1 MAEMVNLLI
10 DGKPIAVEKGTLVI
24 EAARRIGVM
33 VPHFCYHP
41 KLKPDANCRMCLV
54 EVEKL
59 PKLQTSCSTVVAE
72 GMVVRTNT
80 PVVDEAHKSVLE
92 FILANHPLDCP
103 ICDQGGRC
111 DLQDFSHQFTPTT
124 SKFTDRKRVYEKGF
138 FSPLIEKEMN
148 RCVSCLRCVRYCDEI
163 MDVKALANVNRSTM
177 TEIAHFGGHPLDCE
191 FCGGCVQICPVG
203 AITSRLSMYE
213 FRPWMMKRA
222 DTTCGYCGD
231 GCSLILETRGGKVI
245 EVMSAHGSGRNN
257 GDLCARGF
265 FGYQYVNH
273 TDRLT
278 TPLVRQADGA
288 LQPVTWDEVLPLL
301 AERLTQIKLAHGA
314 EAIAG
319 LISARCTNEEL
330 YLFQKFMRLAIGS
343 NHLDSTARYGHVNAA
358 RALRRVQGTNRWTV
372 SYEDIAQADA
382 LLLIGTQVTAAN
394 PIVGLKVKEAVK
406 KHGARLLTV
415 ETLVP
420 SIETTSNITNLSAL
434 HVAVP
439 PGRHADAVRGF
450 VKAVFDENLADAG
463 LSARA
468 GDYVSR
474 VRAVATAVPYADGVN
489 ETTLRAMAKAFAGA
503 RRGVILIGQDLLQA
517 PGGHEAAVNLL
528 DFLLLIG
535 KLTQP
540 GWGLAPLTE
549 ENNEQGAVEMGAT
562 AEYLPGPA
570 ELADPAAQSRMAD
583 AWKDAPPT
591 AKGMRLLEM
600 LDAARAGNLK
610 AMLIIG
616 ENPARSLPAS
626 AKVADAL
633 GKLDLLVVQELFLTE
648 TARLADVVLPAC
660 SYAEKTGTFTNSEGF
675 VQKVRPGLEPVGD
688 SRPDWEI
695 LSALSVMMGY
705 PLEYGDAK
713 EILKEIRAV
722 IPGYRVLGATPE
734 PAQVDAKAVEQ
745 YVAGGF
751 AKDLAAR
758 YATAE
763 SPKANGHRWTLTI
776 GQTLFH
782 SGAMSTKAQ
791 GLLELQHEGKLIM
804 NPADAQRL
812 GITEGGHVRLTSA
825 AGEATVPVT
834 MLGRI
839 PEGTLFFPE
848 SFREALAGLPSMSLD
863 PVTGVP
869 YCKQMRVSVDKAS
882 KAVIA
887 GGT

>member
-1 MAEMVNLLI
+1 MVNILI

-24 EAARRIGVM
+24 EAARRLGVM

-54 EVEKL
+54 EVEKI

-80 PVVDEAHKSVLE
+80 PVVDEAHRSVLE

-111 DLQDFSHQFTPTT
+111 DLQDFSHQYTPTT
-124 SKFTDRKRVYEKGF
+124 SRFTDTKRVYEKGF

-163 MDVKALANVNRSTM
+163 MDVKALANIGRSTT
-177 TEIAHFGGHPLDCE
+177 TEIAHFAGHPLDCE

-231 GCSLILETRGGKVI
+231 GCSLILESRDEKVI
-245 EVMSAHGSGRNN
+245 EVMSSHGTGRNN
-257 GDLCARGF
+257 GDLCAKGF

-273 TDRLT
+273 ADRLT
-278 TPLVRQADGA
+278 TPLVRQADGN
-288 LQPVTWDEVLPLL
+288 LHPVTWDEVLPLL

-314 EAIAG
+314 ESFGG
-319 LISARCTNEEL
+319 LISARCTNEDL

-343 NHLDSTARYGHVNAA
+343 NHLDSSARYGHVNAA

-382 LLLIGTQVTAAN
+382 LLLIGTQITAAN

-406 KHGARLLTV
+406 KRGATLLTL

-420 SIETTSNITNLSAL
+420 SIETTSNITNLSAMHL
-434 HVAVP
+434 AIP
-439 PGRHADAVRGF
+439 PGRHAAAVRGL
-450 VKAVFDENLADAG
+450 VKAVFDENLVDAG
-463 LSARA
+463 LAARA

-474 VRAVATAVPYADGVN
+474 LRAAATALSYPDGVD
-489 ETTLRAMAKAFAGA
+489 ETVLRAIARTFAGA

-517 PGGHEAAVNLL
+517 TGGHDATVNLL
-528 DFLLLIG
+528 DCLLLTG
-535 KLTQP
+535 KLSLP

-549 ENNEQGAVEMGAT
+549 ENNEQGAIEMGAT
-562 AEYLPGPA
+562 ADYLPGPA
-570 ELADPAAQSRMAD
+570 EMDDAAAQTLIAG
-583 AWKDAPPT
+583 AWKSAPP
-591 AKGMRLLEM
+591 AVKGMRLLEM
-600 LDAARAGNLK
+600 LDAARGGKLK

-616 ENPARSLPAS
+616 ENPVRSLPAS
-626 AKVADAL
+626 AKAAEAL
-633 GKLDLLVVQELFLTE
+633 EKLDLLVVQELFLTE

-695 LSALSVMMGY
+695 LSALSVTMGY
-705 PLEYGDAK
+705 PLEYGNAK
-713 EILKEIRAV
+713 ELLKEIRAV

-734 PAQVDAKAVEQ
+734 PAKVDAQAVER
-745 YVAGGF
+745 YTSGGF
-751 AKDLAAR
+751 AEDLAAR
-758 YATAE
+758 YSTGAGPQAG
-763 SPKANGHRWTLTI
+763 GHRWSLTI

-782 SGAMSTKAQ
+782 SGAMSTRAS
-791 GLLELQHEGKLIM
+791 GLLELQKDGRLIM

-812 GITEGGHVRLTSA
+812 EISPGDRVRLTSA
-825 AGEATVPVT
+825 TGEATVPVT

-848 SFREALAGLPSMSLD
+848 SFREALAALPGMSRD

-869 YCKQMRVSVDKAS
+869 YSKQVYVSVEK
-882 KAVIA
+882 V
-887 GGT
+887 